1 MVVRSCIG
9 IGSQRVGGRSG
20 VAKVGRKWRN
30 FGCAASES
38 RTVGGAPDEHCFTLT
53 RTGIGG
59 TMRAVFGVKKEFP
72 IKCGPRKSATVS
84 WQFSEQ
90 E

>member
-30 FGCAASES
+30 FGCTGSES
-38 RTVGGAPDEHCFTLT
+38 RPVGGDPDEKYFTLT
-53 RTGIGG
+53 RTGMGG
-59 TMRAVFGVKKEFP
+59 G
-72 IKCGPRKSATVS
+72 
-84 WQFSEQ
+84 
-90 E
+90 